1 MLYGIVREEVA
12 KMSKKIKIM
21 RMKNSTILDIR
32 EHLYQRHLG
41 ESKPASK
48 TSDSPNKKKRA

>member
-1 MLYGIVREEVA
+1 
-12 KMSKKIKIM
+12 MSEKIKIM
-21 RMKNSTILDIR
+21 RIESGTILDIR

-48 TSDSPNKKKRA
+48 TSDSSDKKKRA